1 MTTQLKE
8 SETQT
13 TTITITV
20 DLSQQHMEKT
30 TPNEAP
36 TTMTRQTHQEKVSYE
51 MIVARVIGTVDQE
64 TAKESEED
72 TPLYR
77 RNLQKVMAI
86 VFNAAAMN
94 KSRNNYFRIE
104 SRNNNR

>member
-1 MTTQLKE
+1 
-8 SETQT
+8 
-13 TTITITV
+13 
-20 DLSQQHMEKT
+20 MEKT

-36 TTMTRQTHQEKVSYE
+36 PTMTSQTHQEKVSYE